1 MSNQRK
7 KYDEDFKKNAVQL
20 SYASP
25 QSVKAVAADLGIT
38 EAILYRWRKK
48 YRKDG
53 EPTERAQM
61 EAELKKLRLENA
73 ELKIQQD
80 MLRKATAYF
89 ANLHGNGTDS

>member
-1 MSNQRK
+1 MSNRRT

-20 SYASP
+20 SYASSKP
-25 QSVKAVAADLGIT
+25 VREIAKDLGIG
-38 EAILYRWRKK
+38 EPLLYRWRKR

-53 EPTERAQM
+53 EPTEFSQM

-73 ELKIQQD
+73 ELKIKQD

-89 ANLHGNGTDS
+89 ANLHK